1 MVFGMGSESIIVR
14 AIDQA
19 PEAIVIADSMGRIT
33 YANEAVAR
41 LAGLSDER
49 MRGRHFSSLIGEGLA
64 IGDLEEIGA
73 RVAAGHTWSGPLMSR
88 REDGSQ
94 LHVELI
100 VSSVRNEAGEVTHSI
115 AQLRDVTR
123 ERDLADVLTRE
134 LRQQVSIGAAL
145 SRLDPTEPIG
155 VLAGNVASA
164 LIALDGVSFARV
176 VALGSRQHGQVLADR
191 SRGVALPRQLV
202 VPPARTRH
210 LLARAA
216 QGPWV
221 EAWIARREYGRYGRE
236 LKAAG
241 VRAVGFA
248 PLRHGGRP
256 VGVMAI
262 GSVEPRG
269 VQVLERHLSALSH
282 FGELASGLL
291 GPTLAAHQH
300 DADLRAEIERMI
312 GERAFTP
319 VFQPIV
325 RLADGKPIAYEALTR
340 FADGNPPERRFAD
353 ADSIGLGVELES
365 VTIRAALDASC
376 ALPSD
381 AKLSINVS
389 PRFVLTPGAMAAVLE
404 KASRAI
410 VLEITEQEAIE
421 DYAAF
426 RKAIA
431 GLGVAVDWAVDD
443 AGAGYASLR
452 HIIEIRPE
460 YVKLDRGLVS
470 GIGGDPIRQALVAG
484 MLHFAASIGLRIIAE
499 GIETD
504 TERLTLSGLG
514 VEFGQGY
521 LFGRP
526 EPAVPCEALPR

>member
-1 MVFGMGSESIIVR
+1 MVFEMGSERVIVR

-19 PEAIVIADSMGRIT
+19 AEAIVIADSMGRIT

-41 LAGLSDER
+41 LAGLSAER

-64 IGDLEEIGA
+64 MGDLEEIGA
-73 RVAAGHTWSGPLMSR
+73 RVAAGHAWSGPLMSR
-88 REDGSQ
+88 REDGSH

-100 VSSVRNEAGEVTHSI
+100 VSPVRDKAGEVTHSI
-115 AQLRDVTR
+115 AWLRDVTR
-123 ERDLADVLTRE
+123 ERELADVLTRD

-164 LIALDGVSFARV
+164 LITLDGVGFARV
-176 VALGSRQHGQVLADR
+176 VALGSRQHGQILADR
-191 SRGVALPRQLV
+191 SRVAALPRQLV
-202 VPPARTRH
+202 VPPPRTRH

-221 EAWIARREYGRYGRE
+221 EAWVARREYGQYGRE

-262 GSVEPRG
+262 GSVELRG
-269 VQVLERHLSALSH
+269 VEILGRHLSALSH
-282 FGELASGLL
+282 FGALASGLL
-291 GPTLAAHQH
+291 GPTLAAHQR
-300 DADLRAEIERMI
+300 DADLHAEIERVI
-312 GERAFTP
+312 GEHAFTP

-325 RLADGKPIAYEALTR
+325 HLTDGKPIGYEALTR

-353 ADSIGLGVELES
+353 AHSIGLGVELES

-381 AKLSINVS
+381 ATLSINVS
-389 PRFVLTPGAMAAVLE
+389 PRLVLTPGAMAALLS
-404 KASRAI
+404 KASRPIA
-410 VLEITEQEAIE
+410 LEITEHEAIE

-452 HIIEIRPE
+452 HIIELRPQC
-460 YVKLDRGLVS
+460 VKLDRGLVS
-470 GIGGDPIRQALVAG
+470 GIAGDPIRQALVAG
-484 MLHFAASIGLRIIAE
+484 MLHFAASVDLRIIAE
-499 GIETD
+499 GVETD
-504 TERLTLSGLG
+504 AERLALSALG
-514 VEFGQGY
+514 VEFGQGF

-526 EPAVPCEALPR
+526 APAGPC